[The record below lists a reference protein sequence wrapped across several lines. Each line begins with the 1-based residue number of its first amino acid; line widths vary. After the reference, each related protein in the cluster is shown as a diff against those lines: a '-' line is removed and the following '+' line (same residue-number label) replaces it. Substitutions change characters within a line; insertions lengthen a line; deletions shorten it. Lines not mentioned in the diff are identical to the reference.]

1 MKLKLLTILIL
12 IIAIFFMLRY
22 RSNIASSIINTP
34 PKEKISNLI
43 ERNLSHSKNLKSYL
57 LPTSDRLGYHMYIK
71 PSACSVCV
79 DEVLDEFAKN
89 KLDEKLTVFAP
100 NESINE
106 YLELYR
112 HKFKDNFNINIYKDS
127 VSVHVD
133 DVMLYNVKNDA
144 ISKIVG
150 IKPVD
155 ISNISQI
162 IDILEEK

>member
-1 MKLKLLTILIL
+1 
-12 IIAIFFMLRY
+12 
-22 RSNIASSIINTP
+22 
-34 PKEKISNLI
+34 
-43 ERNLSHSKNLKSYL
+43 
-57 LPTSDRLGYHMYIK
+57 
-71 PSACSVCV
+71 V